1 MKYLKIK
8 KKNLKTI
15 YKQLQNRKELPFRF
29 RQWGKMG
36 AMIILG
42 KHQTNPKENNTAYL
56 DFHRILKVTFE
67 TYSAIENSL
76 TIWH

>member
-1 MKYLKIK
+1 
-8 KKNLKTI
+8 
-15 YKQLQNRKELPFRF
+15 
-29 RQWGKMG
+29 MG